1 MNNSVAVTPVRIR
14 SSRPARAVLLAAPLV
29 WLITLIYHDIVRGLF
44 IDWWTVP
51 SLSQGLLIPPLA
63 IWIAWLMRAQVE
75 RVPTRADGRGVILVA
90 VSCAV
95 LLFGQLA
102 SEFFLSRISL
112 VMLLAGILWTF
123 WGFGRL
129 KALTF
134 PFLLLATMVPLP
146 SLIYNSLAAPLQLLA
161 TAVAA
166 RMAEAAGVTVFVDG
180 NIIQLANVTLGV
192 DEACSGLNSLSALIV
207 GGLLLAFLQCSTTA
221 CRIVLVVLTIPIA
234 VWANIVR
241 VAGTAVL
248 ADINAIYALGFYHT
262 FSGWLV
268 FVYGFAMLYGAAW
281 ALHRFGE
288 ARR

>member
-1 MNNSVAVTPVRIR
+1 M
-14 SSRPARAVLLAAPLV
+14 
-29 WLITLIYHDIVRGLF
+29 
-44 IDWWTVP
+44 
-51 SLSQGLLIPPLA
+51 
-63 IWIAWLMRAQVE
+63 
-75 RVPTRADGRGVILVA
+75 ILV
-90 VSCAV
+90 VISCAV

-112 VMLLAGILWTF
+112 VILLAGITWTF
-123 WGFGRL
+123 WGVARL
-129 KALTF
+129 KALMF

-166 RMAEAAGVTVFVDG
+166 RIAETAGVTVFVDG

-207 GGLLLAFLQCSTTA
+207 GGLLLAFLQCSTPA
-221 CRIVLVVLTIPIA
+221 CRLFLLVLTIPIA

-248 ADINAIYALGFYHT
+248 ADVNAMYAMGFYHT

-268 FVYGFAMLYGAAW
+268 FVYGFAMLYGSAW

-288 ARR
+288 ARQ